1 MSGEPNDLL
10 RAARE
15 AANLTQ
21 GQLAELANT
30 QVEQAT
36 GTAGAMDAD
45 YIGKL
50 ERGIH
55 RWPNQQYRAALRQA
69 LHRSSDGD
77 LGFFSTRSRAAT
89 VESPRPPHDGGDDV
103 ERKTF
108 LRVLTGS
115 VAGMAFA
122 DPLGAFAAAAS
133 PDTPPRRVG
142 QAEVDQVRHLARMF
156 ATQDHLFGSGLSA
169 DAVVTQLST
178 SAQLLHGRF
187 ATETVRQHLFS
198 AVADLADIAG
208 GMCFDAGAHAK
219 AERCFRF
226 GVGAATEAGDWA
238 MRGKALSGLANLAV
252 HQGRPDDALS
262 FAETALVRADRLT
275 PVVKAVMHTRH
286 ARALGLAGGHR
297 EADCLTATGQAQD
310 AFARSGGDEPDWI
323 AYYGPAH
330 LERDLGRALLH
341 LAVNGGDHTAA
352 QAHLVAAIDRFPQ
365 QQSRGKTLAMA
376 NLAHLT
382 MARDDPNH
390 AATLGHSA
398 LDGLG
403 PIRSDR
409 VFEALRQLRIAGRR
423 HRTIPAVRELNAR
436 IDRALKPA

>member
-15 AANLTQ
+15 AAGMTQ
-21 GQLAELANT
+21 GQLAEFANT

-36 GTAGAMDAD
+36 GTPGAMDAD

-50 ERGIH
+50 ERGVH
-55 RWPNQQYRAALRQA
+55 HWPNRQYRTALRLV
-69 LHRSSDGD
+69 LHRRSDSD

-89 VESPRPPHDGGDDV
+89 VDSARPVPDGGDDV
-103 ERKTF
+103 ERKAF
-108 LRVLTGS
+108 LRVLAGS
-115 VAGMAFA
+115 VAGMAFS
-122 DPLGAFAAAAS
+122 DPLGAVAAVAD
-133 PDTPPRRVG
+133 PGTPRRVG
-142 QAEVDQVRHLARMF
+142 QADVDQMRHLARMF
-156 ATQDHLFGSGLSA
+156 ASQDHLFGSGLSA
-169 DAVVTQLST
+169 DAVVTQLNI

-187 ATETVRQHLFS
+187 AAEKVRQGLFS

-208 GMCFDAGAHAK
+208 GMCFDAGALAQ

-226 GVGAATEAGDWA
+226 AVGAATEAGDWA

-262 FAETALVRADRLT
+262 YAETALVRADRLT
-275 PVVKAVMHTRH
+275 PVVTAVMHTRH
-286 ARALGLAGGHR
+286 ARALGLAGPHR
-297 EADCLTATGQAQD
+297 ETDCLTATGHAQD

-352 QAHLVAAIDRFPQ
+352 QAHLATAVDRFPQ
-365 QQSRGKTLAMA
+365 QHSRGKTLAVA

-382 MARDDPNH
+382 MARDDPHH

-398 LDGLG
+398 LDDVG

-436 IDRALKPA
+436 INRALKPV